1 MPGFGDY
8 QFEIYL
14 RGLSGVKPKLPVDF
28 ASLEERAERAMPA
41 GVWSYV
47 AGGCGDEH
55 TQDLNVAAFRKWGL
69 VPRMMVDGTQR
80 DLSIEL
86 FGLKLPSPLFMSPIG
101 VLGICAG
108 RPRRSRRRPRRGC
121 DRRSVHAVDAE
132 QRSDGGGGESA
143 RRRDWIF
150 PALHAQ

>member
-14 RGLSGVKPKLPVDF
+14 RGLAGVKPKLPVDF
-28 ASLEERAERAMPA
+28 ASLEKRAERAMPA

-69 VPRMMVDGTQR
+69 IPRMMVDGTQR

-101 VLGICAG
+101 VLGICAQDG
-108 RPRRSRRRPRRGC
+108 HGDLAAARAASEAKSTGSFGFMPARPLR
-121 DRRSVHAVDAE
+121 
-132 QRSDGGGGESA
+132 
-143 RRRDWIF
+143 
-150 PALHAQ
+150 